1 MERLIM
7 CIFCKIIKG
16 EIPSYKIYE
25 DEYTYAFLDIA
36 KDVDG
41 HTLVIPKKHVENI
54 LDCDNETLHH
64 VMNTVKKIANHYVDN
79 CGYNGVN
86 ILNANDKSAQQSVF
100 HLHFH
105 IIPRKNEDGIDAFP
119 HFDGANHPLD
129 EMHSKLKLQE
139 QK

>member
-1 MERLIM
+1 MDD

-36 KDVDG
+36 GDVDG
-41 HTLVIPKKHVENI
+41 HTLVIPKQHCTNI
-54 LDCDNETLHH
+54 LDCDEQTLAH
-64 VMNTVKKIANHYVDN
+64 VMQTVKKISNHYVSD

-86 ILNANDKSAQQSVF
+86 IINANDKSAQQSVF

-105 IIPRKNEDGIDAFP
+105 IIPRKTNDGVDGFP
-119 HFDGANHPLD
+119 HFDGAKND
-129 EMHSKLKLQE
+129 IKDMHKLLKMD
-139 QK
+139 